1 MSNYWRWI
9 YIEDD
14 IGSITV
20 TIIATVTSRNSISHY
35 RDDDVYVEIYVIRI
49 FKNLKLTLGYYCQ
62 NFIGLVRLSKEAT
75 EYLLNE
81 YDINYIIKESEPK

>member
-14 IGSITV
+14 IESVSV
-20 TIIATVTSRNSISHY
+20 TIMATVV
-35 RDDDVYVEIYVIRI
+35 RDDDVYVETYTIRI
-49 FKNLKLTLGYYCQ
+49 FKNLKLTLGYYYQ
-62 NFIGLVRLSKEAT
+62 NSIGLVRLSKEVT

>member
-1 MSNYWRWI
+1 MSDYWRWI

-14 IGSITV
+14 IGSVTV
-20 TIIATVTSRNSISHY
+20 TIIATMGRN
-35 RDDDVYVEIYVIRI
+35 DNAYVETYIIRI
-49 FKNLKLTLGYYCQ
+49 FKNLKLTLGYYYQ
-62 NFIGLVRLSKEAT
+62 NFIGLVKLSKEAT

>member
-1 MSNYWRWI
+1 MSDYWRWI

-14 IGSITV
+14 IESISV
-20 TIIATVTSRNSISHY
+20 AIIATAVRNGA
-35 RDDDVYVEIYVIRI
+35 VYVEMYIIRI
-49 FKNLKLTLGYYCQ
+49 FKHLKWTLGYYYQ
-62 NFIGLVRLSKEAT
+62 NFIGFVRLSKEVT

>member
-9 YIEDD
+9 YINDD

-20 TIIATVTSRNSISHY
+20 TIIATVV
-35 RDDDVYVEIYVIRI
+35 RDGTVYVETYIIRI
-49 FKNLKLTLGYYCQ
+49 FKNLKLTLGYYRK
-62 NFIGLVRLSKEAT
+62 NFIGLVRLSKEAI

>member
-1 MSNYWRWI
+1 MSDYWRWI

-14 IGSITV
+14 IESVTV
-20 TIIATVTSRNSISHY
+20 TIIATVVRNGT
-35 RDDDVYVEIYVIRI
+35 VYVETYTIRI
-49 FKNLKLTLGYYCQ
+49 FKNLKLTLGYYYQ
-62 NFIGLVRLSKEAT
+62 NFIGLIRLSKEII

>member
-1 MSNYWRWI
+1 MSDYWRWI

-14 IGSITV
+14 IESV
-20 TIIATVTSRNSISHY
+20 NVNIIATMGRN
-35 RDDDVYVEIYVIRI
+35 DNLYVETYTIRI
-49 FKNLKLTLGYYCQ
+49 FKNLKLTLGYYYQ
-62 NFIGLVRLSKEAT
+62 NSIGLVRLSKEVI

>member
-1 MSNYWRWI
+1 MSDYWRWI

-14 IGSITV
+14 IESVSV
-20 TIIATVTSRNSISHY
+20 TIMATVV
-35 RDDDVYVEIYVIRI
+35 RDDDVYVETYTIRI
-49 FKNLKLTLGYYCQ
+49 FKNLKLTLGYYYQ
-62 NFIGLVRLSKEAT
+62 NSIGLVRLSKEVI

>member
-1 MSNYWRWI
+1 MSDYWRWI

-14 IGSITV
+14 IGSVTV
-20 TIIATVTSRNSISHY
+20 TIIATMGRN
-35 RDDDVYVEIYVIRI
+35 DNVYVETYTIRI
-49 FKNLKLTLGYYCQ
+49 FKNLKLTLGYRHQ
-62 NFIGLVRLSKEAT
+62 NFVGLVRLSNEVT

>member
-1 MSNYWRWI
+1 MSDYWRWI

-14 IGSITV
+14 IESVSV
-20 TIIATVTSRNSISHY
+20 TIMATVVRNGI
-35 RDDDVYVEIYVIRI
+35 VYVEIYIIRI
-49 FKNLKLTLGYYCQ
+49 FKNLKLTLGYYYR
-62 NFIGLVRLSKEAT
+62 NSIGLVRLSKEVI

>member
-1 MSNYWRWI
+1 MSDYWRWI

-14 IGSITV
+14 IESV
-20 TIIATVTSRNSISHY
+20 SVNIIATVVRN
-35 RDDDVYVEIYVIRI
+35 DTVYVETYIIRI
-49 FKNLKLTLGYYCQ
+49 FKNLKLTLGYYYQ
-62 NFIGLVRLSKEAT
+62 NFIGLVRLSKEVI

>member
-9 YIEDD
+9 YINDD
-14 IGSITV
+14 IGSVKV
-20 TIIATVTSRNSISHY
+20 TIISTVVRNGT
-35 RDDDVYVEIYVIRI
+35 VYVETYTIRI
-49 FKNLKLTLGYYCQ
+49 FKNLKLTLGYYYK
-62 NFIGLVRLSKEAT
+62 NFIGWVRLSKEVT

>member
-1 MSNYWRWI
+1 MSDYWRWI

-14 IGSITV
+14 IGSVTV
-20 TIIATVTSRNSISHY
+20 TIIATVTSSSSISHY
-35 RDDDVYVEIYVIRI
+35 RDDDVYVEIYVIKI
-49 FKNLKLTLGYYCQ
+49 FKNLKLTLGYRHQ
-62 NFIGLVRLSKEAT
+62 NFVGLVRLSKEVT